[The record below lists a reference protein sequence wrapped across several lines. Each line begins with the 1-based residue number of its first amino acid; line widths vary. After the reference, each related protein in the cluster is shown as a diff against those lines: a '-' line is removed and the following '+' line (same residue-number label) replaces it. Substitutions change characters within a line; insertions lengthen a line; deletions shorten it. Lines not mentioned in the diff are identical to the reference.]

1 MTITHALL
9 IIGIGL
15 VAGTLNTVV
24 GSAAPVSA
32 PRERARLSRRPG
44 REPTP
49 AHSPAEDQVVTL
61 ALPHA
66 FLSGTSR
73 LQLSIPLHGPGPRPA
88 PEARP

>member
-32 PRERARLSRRPG
+32 PARKGAVQPTPRARTDPRPF
-44 REPTP
+44 
-49 AHSPAEDQVVTL
+49 PAEDLAVTL

-66 FLSGTSR
+66 CLSGTSR
-73 LQLSIPLHGPGPRPA
+73 LQLST
-88 PEARP
+88 

>member
-32 PRERARLSRRPG
+32 PARKGAVQPTPRAR
-44 REPTP
+44 T
-49 AHSPAEDQVVTL
+49 D
-61 ALPHA
+61 
-66 FLSGTSR
+66 
-73 LQLSIPLHGPGPRPA
+73 PRPF
-88 PEARP
+88 PR